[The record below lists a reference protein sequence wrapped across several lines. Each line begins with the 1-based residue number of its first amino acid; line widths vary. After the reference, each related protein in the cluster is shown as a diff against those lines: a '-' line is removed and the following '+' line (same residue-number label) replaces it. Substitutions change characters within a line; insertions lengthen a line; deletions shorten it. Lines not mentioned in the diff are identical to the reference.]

1 MAGRR
6 QYAGLM
12 SPQTESNVSDAAD
25 AAAGQGADRV
35 TALIAGHAPE
45 AVRLRAVLG
54 LVVSGGRHEI
64 PHLVQSSGLSRQL
77 LLGLLRSAG
86 TDIGWDGDTVW
97 FTGVQREYQALIAAQ
112 SMSSSHTDDPVPADL
127 VERMRGIL
135 ARVPPPIRGLDHV
148 PATAETVLRRARYL
162 AREFDLNQTRL
173 LFIGDHDCTSL
184 ALAVLGVTPRSVT
197 VVDIDERLLAFIASQ
212 PQAADGSIT
221 PLFADLRLGLP
232 ESARAAHDVAFTDPP
247 YTADGVG
254 LFVARAVEGLAEPT
268 KGRILVAYGYS
279 ESTPALGLKVQRAL
293 TDLELLFEAVLPDFN
308 HYDGAQA
315 IGSRADLYRLRPTKR
330 TDRIAM
336 RALARY
342 GKTMYTHGGQSEESR
357 DGSAGVTA
365 RDTVAQSVLEQFG
378 GDTSLLLVDT
388 GWAGHNTMPI
398 DRFLSAEKS
407 SRQIE
412 KTIIDLRPLF
422 GWSLIRAVLTAT
434 SERAIIIAPRDA
446 YGLHSATEFADLRAA
461 LEPSYQVENVQRSFH
476 GTDSAVIELRRTTTE
491 SVAAN
496 VWRRPQSRVATT
508 WRESLIAAARR
519 HGTELTKNQARTL
532 IEQTQLT
539 ASVTDHNLIDL
550 PIATL
555 ARLHQAIDETA
566 RPYALDSDRVSRRE
580 RSASAAARSCLT

>member
-1 MAGRR
+1 
-6 QYAGLM
+6 M
-12 SPQTESNVSDAAD
+12 SQPAEPSVCGAAV
-25 AAAGQGADRV
+25 GPGADRV

-54 LVVSGGRHEI
+54 RVVAGGRHQI
-64 PHLVQSSGLSRQL
+64 PHLVRGSGLSRQL
-77 LLGLLRSAG
+77 LLALLRSAG
-86 TDIGWDGDTVW
+86 ADIGWDGDTVW
-97 FTGVQREYQALIAAQ
+97 FAGVQGEYHALIAAEFTA
-112 SMSSSHTDDPVPADL
+112 SSHDDDAVPAVL

-162 AREFDLNQTRL
+162 AREFDLDQTRL
-173 LFIGDHDCTSL
+173 LFVGDHDCTSL
-184 ALAVLGVTPRSVT
+184 AFAVLGVAPRSVT

-212 PQAADGSIT
+212 PQAADASIT

-254 LFVARAVEGLAEPT
+254 LFVARAVEGLAEPS

-293 TDLELLFEAVLPDFN
+293 ADLELLFETVLPDFN

-342 GKTMYTHGGQSEESR
+342 GKTMYTHGSQSEESC
-357 DGSAGVTA
+357 DGSASVTA
-365 RDTVAQSVLEQFG
+365 RDTVAQRVVEQFSG
-378 GDTSLLLVDT
+378 GTSLLLVGA
-388 GWAGHNTMPI
+388 GWAGHNTVPI
-398 DRFLSAEKS
+398 DRFLAAEKS
-407 SRQIE
+407 SRQTE
-412 KTIIDLRPLF
+412 TTIIDLRPLF
-422 GWSLIRAVLTAT
+422 GWSLIRAALIAT
-434 SERAIIIAPRDA
+434 SERTIIIAPRDA
-446 YGLHSATEFADLRAA
+446 YGLHSPAESAQLRAA
-461 LEPSYQVENVQRSFH
+461 LEPHYQVETIQRSFL
-476 GTDSAVIELRRTTTE
+476 GTDSAVVELRGSTTE

-496 VWRRPQSRVATT
+496 VWHRPYSRVATT

-519 HGTELTKNQARTL
+519 HGTDLTKNQARTL

-539 ASVTDHNLIDL
+539 ASVTDHRLIDL
-550 PIATL
+550 PIAIL
-555 ARLHQAIDETA
+555 AWLRQAIDETA
-566 RPYALDSDRVSRRE
+566 RPYSDNPATGG
-580 RSASAAARSCLT
+580 RSDDLAG

>member
-1 MAGRR
+1 
-6 QYAGLM
+6 M
-12 SPQTESNVSDAAD
+12 SEQAEPNASD
-25 AAAGQGADRV
+25 AAAGQGAAHV
-35 TALIAGHAPE
+35 AALIAGRAPE

-64 PHLVQSSGLSRQL
+64 PHLVRSCGLSRQL
-77 LLGLLRSAG
+77 VLGLLRSAG
-86 TDIGWDGDTVW
+86 ADIGWDGDTVW
-97 FTGVQREYQALIAAQ
+97 FAGVQRDYQELIAAE
-112 SMSSSHTDDPVPADL
+112 SASSSHADDSVPVVL

-135 ARVPPPIRGLDHV
+135 ARVPPPIHGLDQV

-162 AREFDLNQTRL
+162 AREFNLDQTRL

-184 ALAVLGVTPRSVT
+184 AFAVLGVAPRSVT
-197 VVDIDERLLAFIASQ
+197 VVDIDERLLAFLAGQ

-254 LFVARAVEGLAEPT
+254 LFVARAVEGLTEPA

-330 TDRIAM
+330 TDRIAL

-342 GKTMYTHGGQSEESR
+342 GKTMYTHGSQSEESR
-357 DGSAGVTA
+357 DGSTRAA
-365 RDTVAQSVLEQFG
+365 AEDTVAQSVVEQFG
-378 GDTSLLLVDT
+378 GGTAPLLVGA
-388 GWAGHNTMPI
+388 GWAGHNVVPI
-398 DRFLSAEKS
+398 EGFLSAEKS
-407 SRQIE
+407 SRQAE
-412 KTIIDLRPLF
+412 TTIIDLRPLF
-422 GWSLIRAVLTAT
+422 GWSLIRAALTAT
-434 SERAIIIAPRDA
+434 SERTIIIAPRDA
-446 YGLHSATEFADLRAA
+446 YGLHSATESAYLRAA
-461 LEPSYQVENVQRSFH
+461 LEPSYQVENIQRSFC
-476 GTDSAVIELRRTTTE
+476 GTDSAVVELRRTATE
-491 SVAAN
+491 SVATN
-496 VWRRPQSRVATT
+496 VWRRPHSRAATT
-508 WRESLIAAARR
+508 WRESLIAAARL

-539 ASVTDHNLIDL
+539 TSVTDHHLIDL

-566 RPYALDSDRVSRRE
+566 RPYSVGDGHTGLI
-580 RSASAAARSCLT
+580 